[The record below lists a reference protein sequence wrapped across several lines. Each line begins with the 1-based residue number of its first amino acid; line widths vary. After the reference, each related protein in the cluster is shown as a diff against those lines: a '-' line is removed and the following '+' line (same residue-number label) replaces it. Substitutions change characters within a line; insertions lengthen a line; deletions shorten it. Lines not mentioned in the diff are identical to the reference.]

1 MAKTSHTQPFQH
13 FIGGDWVDSKD
24 GAVFDIFNPLDDSV
38 YGQAAKGAAADMRSA
53 VSAGKA
59 AFPSY
64 RATLPM
70 ERERMLLRVAEIME
84 RRQAA
89 AAIGATFLEAP
100 CATAAGVHDVLIS
113 VTRCVCAGHACPH
126 ACPQLPPPHAQTG
139 APQASSPPS
148 RPPQLLTVQSERQ
161 RSTAS

>member
-1 MAKTSHTQPFQH
+1 MAKTSHPQPFQH

-53 VSAGKA
+53 VSAAKA
-59 AFPSY
+59 AFPGY

-84 RRQAA
+84 RRQADLINCLVDE
-89 AAIGATFLEAP
+89 IGSPLGKAMFEFNKGLTMVRA
-100 CATAAGVHDVLIS
+100 AAGVCRYVRGETI
-113 VTRCVCAGHACPH
+113 
-126 ACPQLPPPHAQTG
+126 
-139 APQASSPPS
+139 PS
-148 RPPQLLTVQSERQ
+148 
-161 RSTAS
+161 